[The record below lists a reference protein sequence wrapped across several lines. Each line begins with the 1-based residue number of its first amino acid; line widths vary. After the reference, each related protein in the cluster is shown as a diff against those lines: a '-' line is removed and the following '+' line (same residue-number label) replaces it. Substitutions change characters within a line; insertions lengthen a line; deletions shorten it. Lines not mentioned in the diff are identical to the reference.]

1 MSQCE
6 KNLDTVF
13 VLSSKSWITH
23 CIDSSSNQYKVKL
36 ASQLLQR
43 QLSLKA
49 SDPQIGSNVIAFD
62 KNKQRKVFS
71 VNFRIQA
78 REASNI

>member
-6 KNLDTVF
+6 KNLDTGF

-23 CIDSSSNQYKVKL
+23 CIQSKISKSTPTKATLVKK
-36 ASQLLQR
+36 R
-43 QLSLKA
+43 SLEA

-71 VNFRIQA
+71 ENFRIQA